1 MATQRS
7 TLRQRLPS
15 PVLGWAWLVY
25 SVLIGL
31 LTLYFGL
38 TAATEGNGLGA
49 QQVVLTAMQVPGAA
63 GGWGVVRG
71 REWGRPALIGAS
83 LLNVIVFPPGTLI
96 SGYTLWTLL
105 RTPPRARDKRP
116 PSEIPPQA

>member
-15 PVLGWAWLVY
+15 PALGWAWLVY

-31 LTLYFGL
+31 TALYLGL
-38 TAATEGNGLGA
+38 AAAAEGNGLGA
-49 QQVVLTAMQVPGAA
+49 QLVLLTAIQLPGAA

-71 REWGRPALIGAS
+71 REWGRSGLIGAS
-83 LLNVIVFPPGTLI
+83 LLNIIVIPVGPLL
-96 SGYTLWTLL
+96 SGYTLWALL

-116 PSEIPPQA
+116 PSDIPPQA